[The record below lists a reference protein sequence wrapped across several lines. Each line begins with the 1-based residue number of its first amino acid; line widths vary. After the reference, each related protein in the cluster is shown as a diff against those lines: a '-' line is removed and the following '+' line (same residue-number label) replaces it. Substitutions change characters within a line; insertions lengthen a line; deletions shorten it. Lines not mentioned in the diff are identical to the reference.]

1 MVGWVRGVGGVFAVG
16 WLLAGCEKAPP
27 AAGVEGA
34 GLEEVRPAAGEGMGG
49 AEGRRALALG
59 VSQALRAAVAP
70 NGDVLLA
77 ADYER
82 PVSLGGKPLPFE
94 REVSGPHMLV
104 ARLSSQGELRWA
116 QGLVPA
122 GTGAVRAQVGA
133 VAVEPEGGMVLAGT
147 SAGFQLG
154 GAWLAEGPFLAR
166 LSPEGR
172 LDWTRSFPGEGPFTV
187 TALAVEPSSGELVM
201 TGDFGGRRDFGTGPL
216 SVPVDRFGAFVARF
230 SAAGE
235 PRWSRALG
243 GLRGDVSARAVAVD
257 AEGDILVAGGYSGAV
272 SFGGATFATVLSR
285 TPYLLKLSPEGR
297 HRWSHDVTGA
307 EGTAQAVAVGPER
320 VFVSGTYTGRFF
332 FQSATFQS
340 DWQDGFLIAYDPQG
354 HSRWARSFAASAT
367 ALATD
372 GAGQVLVA
380 GEHDGGR
387 DWEAGGSS
395 GLYVSK
401 LLPED
406 GTSVW
411 SRGYASRGEA
421 RAHTLGIDA
430 TGQAHVAGSLVQ
442 ARGPGQGPSREGF
455 LLPVQP

>member
-16 WLLAGCEKAPP
+16 WLLAGCGKAPS
-27 AAGVEGA
+27 AAVAEGA
-34 GLEEVRPAAGEGMGG
+34 GLKEVRSVPGEGMG
-49 AEGRRALALG
+49 AAQGRRALTLEVG
-59 VSQALRAAVAP
+59 QALRAAVAP

-94 REVSGPHMLV
+94 REVPGPHLLV

-133 VAVEPEGGMVLAGT
+133 VAVEPQGGLVLAGT
-147 SAGFQLG
+147 SAGFHLG
-154 GAWLAEGPFLAR
+154 GAWLPEGPFLAR

-172 LDWTRSFPGEGPFTV
+172 LDWARAFPGEGPFTV

-201 TGDFGGRRDFGTGPL
+201 AGDFGGRRDFGTGPL
-216 SVPVDRFGAFVARF
+216 PVPVDRSGAFVARY
-230 SAAGE
+230 SATGA

-243 GLRGDVSARAVAVD
+243 GHRGDVSVRAVAVD
-257 AEGDILVAGGYSGAV
+257 TDGGIAAVGSYSGVV
-272 SFGGATFATVLSR
+272 SFGGATFATVLPRS
-285 TPYLLKLSPEGR
+285 PYILKLSAEGA
-297 HRWSHDVTGA
+297 HHWSHDVAGA
-307 EGTAQAVAVGPER
+307 EGTAQAVAIGPER
-320 VFVSGTYTGRFF
+320 IVVAGTYSGRFF
-332 FQSATFQS
+332 FQNATFQS
-340 DWQDGFLIAYDPQG
+340 DWQDGFLTAYDAQG
-354 HSRWARSFAASAT
+354 RSRWARSFAASAT

-387 DWEAGGSS
+387 DWEPGGGA

-411 SRGYASRGEA
+411 SRGYTGRGAA
-421 RAHTLGIDA
+421 RAHTLAVDA
-430 TGQAHVAGSLVQ
+430 EGRALVAGSLVQ
-442 ARGPGQGPSREGF
+442 ARGPGALPSREGF